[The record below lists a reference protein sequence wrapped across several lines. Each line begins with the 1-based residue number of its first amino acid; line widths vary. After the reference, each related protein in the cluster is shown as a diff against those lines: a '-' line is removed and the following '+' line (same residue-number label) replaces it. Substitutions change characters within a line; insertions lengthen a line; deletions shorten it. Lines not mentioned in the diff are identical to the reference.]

1 MIEVLEAGALTSVQD
16 AFGRPGWRHLGVPV
30 GGAADAWS
38 ARLANRLVGND
49 DSAAVLEITL
59 LGPALR
65 FEARTQVAM
74 TGARFDATL
83 DGRPMPPF
91 RSHAVRGG
99 STLRIGSGD
108 GARAYLAIGGG
119 LQVEPLLGSSST
131 ELRSGFGGHD
141 GRALAE
147 GDRLKLGPVAP
158 TARRWRGAPDSG
170 PIRIVAG
177 PHADRFATDALVT
190 SRWRIGVASD
200 RAGARLDGGPLA
212 RMPGAEPEVASMGLP
227 VGAIQ
232 VPPDGVPIV
241 MLADR
246 PVTGGYPVP
255 ACVIRAD
262 AGRVALLRTDDP
274 VAFTMVSAAE
284 ARAALRRREEE
295 LAAIADLDPS
305 AGDELGWAGALE

>member
-59 LGPALR
+59 QGPALR
-65 FEARTQVAM
+65 FETRTQVAM
-74 TGARFDATL
+74 TGARFDAIL
-83 DGRPMPPF
+83 DGRPMSPC
-91 RSHAVRGG
+91 RSHFVHAG

-119 LQVEPLLGSSST
+119 LLVEPLLGSSST

-141 GRALAE
+141 GRALAG
-147 GDRLKLGPVAP
+147 GDRLKLGPVASI
-158 TARRWRGAPDSG
+158 ARRWLGAPDIG
-170 PIRIVAG
+170 PIRIVTG
-177 PHADRFATDALVT
+177 PHADRFAPHALAT
-190 SRWRIGVASD
+190 SRWLIGVASD
-200 RAGARLDGGPLA
+200 RAGARLDGDPLE
-212 RMPGAEPEVASMGLP
+212 RMPDAEPEVASMGLP

-255 ACVIRAD
+255 ACLIRAD
-262 AGRVALLRTDDP
+262 VGRVALLRTGDP
-274 VAFTMVSAAE
+274 VAFTMVSQGE

-295 LAAIADLDPS
+295 AAAIADLDPS
-305 AGDELGWAGALE
+305 AGDEVGWAGALE